1 MKENDLYVKSEKYK
15 CKIGKGEFSRVI
27 IKLNRIFCFLFGFNW
42 VNQVRKIKIVRRKI
56 R

>member
-27 IKLNRIFCFLFGFNW
+27 IKLNRI
-42 VNQVRKIKIVRRKI
+42 KIVKVKVNY
-56 R
+56 